1 MDSNILNLGCKL
13 RMNKPNKQTLALTS
27 LIGYLLFF
35 HVIVF
40 AESGPSMDKNRDI
53 FKLLE
58 VSGLLKQMDYIKDE
72 ATKSY
77 ARVISITYPKVP
89 DQFWDDF
96 NKLAGK
102 EEMKV
107 LLDRVVAVYDKHMS
121 HEVIKQLITMF
132 STPFWDEW
140 KQKMPTISREAGL
153 VGSQWTQELLQSQLF
168 KKKLDHLVSKYD
180 LEKLNSAPETS
191 HSKNESKK

>member
-1 MDSNILNLGCKL
+1 MS
-13 RMNKPNKQTLALTS
+13 KPNKQILALTS

-35 HVIVF
+35 HIIVF
-40 AESGPSMDKNRDI
+40 AESGSSTDKNRDI

-58 VSGLLKQMDYIKDE
+58 VSGLLEQMDYIKEE
-72 ATKSY
+72 ATNSY
-77 ARVISITYPKVP
+77 ARVISLTYPKVP

-102 EEMKV
+102 DEMQE

-121 HEVIKQLITMF
+121 HEAIKQLITMF

-153 VGSQWTQELLQSQLF
+153 VGSQWTQELLQSQSF
-168 KKKLDHLVSKYD
+168 KKKIDSLVSKYD
-180 LEKLNSAPETS
+180 LAKNNSAPELS
-191 HSKNESKK
+191 HPENESKK

>member
-1 MDSNILNLGCKL
+1 
-13 RMNKPNKQTLALTS
+13 MNKPYKQILALTA
-27 LIGYLLFF
+27 LIGYFLLL
-35 HVIVF
+35 HAIVL
-40 AESGPSMDKNRDI
+40 AETNPSIDKNRDI

-72 ATKSY
+72 ATNSY

-89 DQFWDDF
+89 DKFWDDF

-153 VGSQWTQELLQSQLF
+153 IGSQWTQELLQSQSF
-168 KKKLDHLVSKYD
+168 KKKLDSLVSKYD

>member
-1 MDSNILNLGCKL
+1 
-13 RMNKPNKQTLALTS
+13 MNKQNKQILALTS

-35 HVIVF
+35 HVIAF
-40 AESGPSMDKNRDI
+40 AESGPSIDKNRDI

-58 VSGLLKQMDYIKDE
+58 VSGLLEQMDYIKNE
-72 ATKSY
+72 ATNSY

-96 NKLAGK
+96 NKLVGK
-102 EEMKV
+102 DEMQV
-107 LLDRVVAVYDKHMS
+107 LLDRVVAVYNKHMS
-121 HEVIKQLITMF
+121 HEAIKQLITMF

-153 VGSQWTQELLQSQLF
+153 IGSQWTQELLQSQSF
-168 KKKLDHLVSKYD
+168 KKKLDSLVSKYD
-180 LEKLNSAPETS
+180 LEKLNSVPETS

>member
-1 MDSNILNLGCKL
+1 MK
-13 RMNKPNKQTLALTS
+13 KPYKQILALTS
-27 LIGYLLFF
+27 LIGCLLLV
-35 HVIVF
+35 HAIVF
-40 AESGPSMDKNRDI
+40 AETDPSMDKNRDI

-58 VSGLLKQMDYIKDE
+58 VSGLLEQMDYIKNE
-72 ATKSY
+72 ATNSY
-77 ARVISITYPKVP
+77 ARAISITYPKVP

-96 NKLAGK
+96 NKLTGK

-153 VGSQWTQELLQSQLF
+153 IGSQWTQELLQSQSF
-168 KKKLDHLVSKYD
+168 KKKLDSLVSKYD

>member
-1 MDSNILNLGCKL
+1 MS
-13 RMNKPNKQTLALTS
+13 KPNKQILALTS
-27 LIGYLLFF
+27 LIGCLLFF

-40 AESGPSMDKNRDI
+40 AESGSSTDKNRDI

-58 VSGLLKQMDYIKDE
+58 VSGLLEQMDYIKEE
-72 ATKSY
+72 ATNSY
-77 ARVISITYPKVP
+77 ARVISLTYPKVP

-102 EEMKV
+102 DEMQA

-121 HEVIKQLITMF
+121 HEAIKQLITMF

-153 VGSQWTQELLQSQLF
+153 VGSQWTQELLQSQSF
-168 KKKLDHLVSKYD
+168 KKKIDSLVSKYD
-180 LEKLNSAPETS
+180 LVKNNSATESSHPE
-191 HSKNESKK
+191 NEPKK

>member
-1 MDSNILNLGCKL
+1 MS
-13 RMNKPNKQTLALTS
+13 KPNKQILALTS
-27 LIGYLLFF
+27 LIGCLLFF

-40 AESGPSMDKNRDI
+40 AESGSSTDKNRDI

-58 VSGLLKQMDYIKDE
+58 VSGLLEQMDYIKEE
-72 ATKSY
+72 ATNSY
-77 ARVISITYPKVP
+77 ARVISLTYPKVP

-102 EEMKV
+102 DEMQA

-121 HEVIKQLITMF
+121 HEAIKQLITMF

-153 VGSQWTQELLQSQLF
+153 VGSQWTQELLQSQSF
-168 KKKLDHLVSKYD
+168 KKKIDSLVSKYD
-180 LEKLNSAPETS
+180 LEKINSAPES
-191 HSKNESKK
+191 PHLKNDSKK

>member
-1 MDSNILNLGCKL
+1 MDSIILNHEWKL
-13 RMNKPNKQTLALTS
+13 RMSKPNKQILALTS
-27 LIGYLLFF
+27 LIGHLLFF

-40 AESGPSMDKNRDI
+40 AESSSSTDKNRDI

-58 VSGLLKQMDYIKDE
+58 VSGLLEQMDYIKEE
-72 ATKSY
+72 ATNSY
-77 ARVISITYPKVP
+77 ARVISLTYPKVP

-121 HEVIKQLITMF
+121 HEVVKQLITMF
-132 STPFWDEW
+132 STPFWSEW

-153 VGSQWTQELLQSQLF
+153 IGSQWTQELLQSHSF
-168 KKKLDHLVSKYD
+168 KKKLDSLVSKYD
-180 LEKLNSAPETS
+180 LEKLNSVPETS
-191 HSKNESKK
+191 RSKNESKK

>member
-1 MDSNILNLGCKL
+1 MGL
-13 RMNKPNKQTLALTS
+13 RMNTPGKRSLVLTS
-27 LIGYLLFF
+27 LIGYLFLFYS
-35 HVIVF
+35 IVF
-40 AESGPSMDKNRDI
+40 AESGSSMDKNRDI

-58 VSGLLKQMDYIKDE
+58 VSGLLEQMDYIKNE
-72 ATKSY
+72 ATNSY

-96 NKLAGK
+96 NKLVGK
-102 EEMKV
+102 DEMQV

-153 VGSQWTQELLQSQLF
+153 IGSEWTQEFLQSQSF
-168 KKKLDHLVSKYD
+168 KKKLDSLVSKYD
-180 LEKLNSAPETS
+180 LEKINSTPETS

>member
-1 MDSNILNLGCKL
+1 MDSMILNHEWKL

-58 VSGLLKQMDYIKDE
+58 VSGLLEQMDYIKNE
-72 ATKSY
+72 ATNSY

-153 VGSQWTQELLQSQLF
+153 IGSQWTQELLQSQLF
-168 KKKLDHLVSKYD
+168 KKKLDSLVSKYD
-180 LEKLNSAPETS
+180 LEKINSAPES
-191 HSKNESKK
+191 SPSKNESKK

>member
-1 MDSNILNLGCKL
+1 MDAIIFNHGWKL
-13 RMNKPNKQTLALTS
+13 RMSKPNKQILALTS

-35 HVIVF
+35 HIIVF
-40 AESGPSMDKNRDI
+40 AEPGSSTDKNRDI

-58 VSGLLKQMDYIKDE
+58 VSGLLEQMDYIKEE
-72 ATKSY
+72 ATNSY
-77 ARVISITYPKVP
+77 ARVISLTYPKVP

-102 EEMKV
+102 DEMQA

-121 HEVIKQLITMF
+121 HEAIKQLITMF

-153 VGSQWTQELLQSQLF
+153 VGSQWTQELLQSQSF
-168 KKKLDHLVSKYD
+168 KKKIDGLVSKYD
-180 LEKLNSAPETS
+180 LVKNNSAPESS
-191 HSKNESKK
+191 HPENESKK

>member
-1 MDSNILNLGCKL
+1 
-13 RMNKPNKQTLALTS
+13 MNKPYKQILAFTS
-27 LIGYLLFF
+27 LIGCLLLL
-35 HVIVF
+35 HTIVF
-40 AESGPSMDKNRDI
+40 AETGPSMDKNRDI

-58 VSGLLKQMDYIKDE
+58 VSGLLEQMDYIKDE
-72 ATKSY
+72 ATNSY
-77 ARVISITYPKVP
+77 ARVISINYPKVP

-107 LLDRVVAVYDKHMS
+107 LVDRVVAVYDKHMS

-153 VGSQWTQELLQSQLF
+153 IGSQWTQELLQSKSF
-168 KKKLDHLVSKYD
+168 KKKLDSLVSKYD

>member
-1 MDSNILNLGCKL
+1 
-13 RMNKPNKQTLALTS
+13 MNKPNKQILALTS

-40 AESGPSMDKNRDI
+40 AEPGPSMDKNRDI

-58 VSGLLKQMDYIKDE
+58 VSGLLEQMDYIKDE
-72 ATKSY
+72 ATNSY

-153 VGSQWTQELLQSQLF
+153 IGSQWTQELLQSQSF
-168 KKKLDHLVSKYD
+168 KKKLDSLVSKYD

>member
-1 MDSNILNLGCKL
+1 MDLIILNHGYKL
-13 RMNKPNKQTLALTS
+13 RMKKPYKQILALTS
-27 LIGYLLFF
+27 LIGCLLLV
-35 HVIVF
+35 HAIVF
-40 AESGPSMDKNRDI
+40 AETDPSMDKNRDI

-58 VSGLLKQMDYIKDE
+58 VSGLLEQMDYIKDE
-72 ATKSY
+72 ATNSY

-153 VGSQWTQELLQSQLF
+153 IGSEWTQELLQSQSF
-168 KKKLDHLVSKYD
+168 KKKLDSLVNKYD

-191 HSKNESKK
+191 HSKKEFKK

>member
-1 MDSNILNLGCKL
+1 MDAIILNHGWKP
-13 RMNKPNKQTLALTS
+13 RMSKPNKQILALTS

-35 HVIVF
+35 HIIVF
-40 AESGPSMDKNRDI
+40 AESSSSTDKNRDI

-58 VSGLLKQMDYIKDE
+58 VSGLLEQMDYIKEE
-72 ATKSY
+72 ATNSY
-77 ARVISITYPKVP
+77 ARVISLTYPKVP

-102 EEMKV
+102 DEMQA

-121 HEVIKQLITMF
+121 HEAIKQLITMF

-153 VGSQWTQELLQSQLF
+153 IGSEWTQELLQSQSF
-168 KKKLDHLVSKYD
+168 KKKIDSLVSKYD
-180 LEKLNSAPETS
+180 LEKLNSALETS